1 MDEDALF
8 INSTAC
14 NEFMRHRGEREEI
27 TADINALQYFNQA
40 AIYHFIP
47 LLNEKLPIGCR
58 MAYCSTLSCNG
69 DYFISVR
76 VNNYLRNVVYDM
88 NDNNKWDVYCD
99 YVGEYF
105 RVEYDLDNNGRSI
118 NPNLSNSDSTQL
130 AAFLNLIG
138 WDLES
143 DSVNQKL
150 YDELTK
156 RYNEMG
162 GLDSLHILRV

>member
-1 MDEDALF
+1 MDNE
-8 INSTAC
+8 IYVNSTAC
-14 NEFMRHRGEREEI
+14 NKFTRHRGEREEI
-27 TADINALQYFNQA
+27 AADINALQYFNQV

-47 LLNEKLPIGCR
+47 LLNEKLPIGCSLFYR
-58 MAYCSTLSCNG
+58 STLSCKG
-69 DYFISVR
+69 DYFISVGANDALSNAAYS
-76 VNNYLRNVVYDM
+76 VND
-88 NDNNKWDVYCD
+88 DDKWTVYCD

-105 RVEYDLDNNGRSI
+105 RVEYDLDNNGLSV
-118 NPNLSNSDSTQL
+118 NPNLSNSNSTQL
-130 AAFLNLIG
+130 AAFLKLIG

-162 GLDSLHILRV
+162 GFDSLHISRV

>member
-1 MDEDALF
+1 MDNE
-8 INSTAC
+8 IYVNSTAC
-14 NEFMRHRGEREEI
+14 NEFTRHRGEREEI
-27 TADINALQYFNQA
+27 AADINALQYFNQV

-47 LLNEKLPIGCR
+47 LLNEKLPIGCK
-58 MAYCSTLSCNG
+58 MAYRSTLSCNG
-69 DYFISVR
+69 DYFISVGANDALSNVAYS
-76 VNNYLRNVVYDM
+76 VND
-88 NDNNKWDVYCD
+88 DDKWTVYCD

-105 RVEYDLDNNGRSI
+105 RAEYDLDNNGFSV
-118 NPNLSNSDSTQL
+118 NPNLSNSNSTQL

-162 GLDSLHILRV
+162 GFDSLHISRV

>member
-14 NEFMRHRGEREEI
+14 NEFMRHRDEREEI
-27 TADINALQYFNQA
+27 AADVDTLKYFNQV

-58 MAYCSTLSCNG
+58 MAYRSTLPCNG

-76 VNNYLRNVVYDM
+76 VNNYLRNVVYDV

-105 RVEYDLDNNGRSI
+105 RAEYDLDGNGLSV

-130 AAFLNLIG
+130 AAFLKLIG

-162 GLDSLHILRV
+162 GLDSLYISRV

>member
-1 MDEDALF
+1 MDVDELV

-14 NEFMRHRGEREEI
+14 NEFTRHRGEREEI
-27 TADINALQYFNQA
+27 AANVYALKYFNQV

-47 LLNEKLPIGCR
+47 LLNEKLPIGCNLFYR
-58 MAYCSTLSCNG
+58 STLPCNG

-76 VNNYLRNVVYDM
+76 ANNYLINATYDV
-88 NDNNKWDVYCD
+88 NDNDKWDVYGD
-99 YVGEYF
+99 YSGI
-105 RVEYDLDNNGRSI
+105 RMNAGYDLDTNKLNVK
-118 NPNLSNSDSTQL
+118 PNLANSDSTQL
-130 AAFLNLIG
+130 AAFFKLIG

>member
-1 MDEDALF
+1 MDNE
-8 INSTAC
+8 IYVNSTAC
-14 NEFMRHRGEREEI
+14 NEFTRHRGEREEI
-27 TADINALQYFNQA
+27 AADINALQYFNQV

-47 LLNEKLPIGCR
+47 LLNEKLPIGCK
-58 MAYCSTLSCNG
+58 MAYRSTLSCNG
-69 DYFISVR
+69 DYFISVGANDALSNVAYG
-76 VNNYLRNVVYDM
+76 VND
-88 NDNNKWDVYCD
+88 DDKWTVYCD

-105 RVEYDLDNNGRSI
+105 RVEYDLDNNGRSV
-118 NPNLSNSDSTQL
+118 NPNLSNSNSTQL
-130 AAFLNLIG
+130 AAFLKLIG

-162 GLDSLHILRV
+162 GFDSLHILRV